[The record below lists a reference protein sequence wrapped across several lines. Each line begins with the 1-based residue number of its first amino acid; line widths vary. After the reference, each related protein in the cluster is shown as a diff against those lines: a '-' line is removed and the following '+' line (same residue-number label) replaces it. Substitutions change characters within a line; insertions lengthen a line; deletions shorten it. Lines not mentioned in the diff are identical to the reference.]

1 MNLSLQLKNLIYPN
15 KTKNR
20 IVFKIKTGYK
30 LQVKNGV
37 NVPELEKVH
46 SVLLHCNVVQN
57 DYLQNSKLFYS
68 FVPGNAFEQLLSIQ
82 PKALIQSKTIDYIFD
97 HIAVWFTDQNNNFL
111 QLEDSVSV
119 TIIIQNKV

>member
-30 LQVKNGV
+30 LQVKNSV

-57 DYLQNSKLFYS
+57 DYLQNSKLFYY
-68 FVPGNAFEQLLSIQ
+68 PGNAFEQLLSIQ
-82 PKALIQSKTIDYIFD
+82 PKELIQSKTIDSIFD

-111 QLEDSVSV
+111 QVEDSVSV

>member
-1 MNLSLQLKNLIYPN
+1 M
-15 KTKNR
+15 
-20 IVFKIKTGYK
+20 
-30 LQVKNGV
+30 QVKNGV

-57 DYLQNSKLFYS
+57 DYLQNSKLLYS

-82 PKALIQSKTIDYIFD
+82 PKALIQSKTIDSIFD
-97 HIAVWFTDQNNNFL
+97 QIAVWFTDQNNNFL
-111 QLEDSVSV
+111 QVEDSVSV